1 MTNSAYDKLTTA
13 LTTNT
18 WKPLI
23 SLQQPKCSDMTIYKV
38 WFNENPR
45 NRLIKGLQV
54 PQYETEVQG
63 FYEVPVSGRVCQIQK
78 ILNF

>member
-1 MTNSAYDKLTTA
+1 
-13 LTTNT
+13 
-18 WKPLI
+18 
-23 SLQQPKCSDMTIYKV
+23 MTIYKV

-54 PQYETEVQG
+54 PQCETEVQG